1 MKFNIVKAVVL
12 GVSLASSSVLAASS
26 DSMITAKAKLAL
38 WTSDVRS
45 RSVQVD
51 TNDGV
56 LTLSGKV
63 PNAEQKALAEKK
75 ARSIEGVKDVKSFLQ
90 VVPAAEEKRVER
102 SDKELKEAVKTAL
115 KNDASLDDSKIT
127 VKDVSKGVVM
137 LGGEAKTY
145 SDHLRAVGLVDRTPG
160 VKRVASEVKNPKSWT
175 RDERVSFT
183 RGDRLDGERLDG
195 ERPAGAAK
203 ADARRDDGPADGSIT
218 AAVKMRLFTTAEIP
232 SMKINVDTVDH
243 VVTLFGI
250 VPTEE
255 VKRTAAAEA
264 SRVRGVASVE
274 NHLQVVASDEK
285 EAVKERDEDLT
296 KAVKLAFKDREEL
309 ERVDYQVKN
318 GVVQLTG
325 RVASMEDEYEAV
337 RAARSVKGV
346 RNVVNQLKVDEEK
359 DGERTG
365 S

>member
-1 MKFNIVKAVVL
+1 MKSNIMKAVVL

-63 PNAEQKALAEKK
+63 PTAEQKALAEKK

-90 VVPAAEEKRVER
+90 VVPASEEKRVER
-102 SDKELKEAVKTAL
+102 SDKELEDAVKTAL
-115 KNDASLDDSKIT
+115 KNDPSLEDSKIT

-145 SDHLRAVGLVDRTPG
+145 SDHLRAIGLVDRTPG
-160 VKRVASEVKNPKSWT
+160 VKRVTSDVKNPKSWT
-175 RDERVSFT
+175 REERVEFT
-183 RGDRLDGERLDG
+183 RRDATPKAADNEVDVDQPRRSGPGD
-195 ERPAGAAK
+195 A
-203 ADARRDDGPADGSIT
+203 SIT
-218 AAVKMRLFTTAEIP
+218 ASVKLRLFTTAEIP
-232 SMKINVDTVDH
+232 STQINVDTMDN
-243 VVTLFGI
+243 VVSLFGI
-250 VPTEE
+250 VPTDE
-255 VKRTAAAEA
+255 VKRTAEAEA
-264 SRVRGVASVE
+264 SRVKGVASVE
-274 NHLQVVASDEK
+274 NHLQVVPSSQK
-285 EAVKERDEDLT
+285 EAVKEKDEELT
-296 KAVKLAFKDREEL
+296 KALKLAFKDRKEL
-309 ERVDYQVKN
+309 GRVDYQVKN

-325 RVASMEDEYEAV
+325 RVDSMEDEYEAV
-337 RAARSVKGV
+337 RAARSVKGI
-346 RNVVNQLKVDEEK
+346 RNVVNQLKVDEQK
-359 DGERTG
+359 DEERTG

>member
-1 MKFNIVKAVVL
+1 MKFTIMKAVVL

-75 ARSIEGVKDVKSFLQ
+75 ARQIEGVKDVKSFLQ
-90 VVPAAEEKRVER
+90 VVPAADEKRVER
-102 SDKELKEAVKTAL
+102 SDKEIKEAVKTAL
-115 KNDASLDDSKIT
+115 KNDQSLEDSKIT

-160 VKRVASEVKNPKSWT
+160 VKRVASEVKNPKEWT

-183 RGDRLDGERLDG
+183 RNDKADDY
-195 ERPAGAAK
+195 RPPGYVK
-203 ADARRDDGPADGSIT
+203 ADATRDDGPADGSIT
-218 AAVKMRLFTTAEIP
+218 ASVKMRLFTTAEIP
-232 SMKINVDTVDH
+232 SMKINVDTVDN

-255 VKRTAAAEA
+255 VKRTAEAEA
-264 SRVRGVASVE
+264 SRVKGVASVE
-274 NHLQVVASDEK
+274 NHLQVVPSSEK
-285 EAVKERDEDLT
+285 EAVKEKDEDLT
-296 KAVKLAFKDREEL
+296 RAIKLAFKDREEL
-309 ERVDYQVKN
+309 KRVDWEVKN

-337 RAARSVKGV
+337 RAARSVKGI
-346 RNVVNQLKVDEEK
+346 RNVVNQLKVDERK
-359 DGERTG
+359 DDERTG

>member
-1 MKFNIVKAVVL
+1 MRISIVKAVVL
-12 GVSLASSSVLAASS
+12 GVSLASSSVFAASS

-63 PNAEQKALAEKK
+63 PSAEQKALAEKK
-75 ARSIEGVKDVKSFLQ
+75 AREIEGVKEVKSYLQ

-102 SDKELKEAVKTAL
+102 SDDQLEDAVKTAL
-115 KNDASLDDSKIT
+115 KNDESLEDSKIT
-127 VKDVSKGVVM
+127 VKDVSKGVVR

-145 SDHLRAVGLVDRTPG
+145 SDHLRAIGLVDRTPG
-160 VKRVASEVKNPKSWT
+160 VKRVTSEVKNPKSWT
-175 RDERVSFT
+175 RDERGDDTST
-183 RGDRLDGERLDG
+183 PRG
-195 ERPAGAAK
+195 AK
-203 ADARRDDGPADGSIT
+203 AEVDVDQPKRSGPADASIT
-218 AAVKMRLFTTAEIP
+218 ASVKMRLLTTAEIP
-232 SMKINVDTVDH
+232 SMKINVDTVDN

-255 VKRTAAAEA
+255 VKRTAEAEA
-264 SRVRGVASVE
+264 SRVKGVASVK
-274 NHLQVVASDEK
+274 NHLQVVASSEK
-285 EAVKERDEDLT
+285 EAVKEKDEDLT
-296 KAVKLAFKDREEL
+296 RALEAIFKDREEL
-309 ERVDYQVKN
+309 ERVDWKVKN

-325 RVASMEDEYEAV
+325 RVASREDEYEAV
-337 RAARSVKGV
+337 RAARSVKGI
-346 RNVVNQLKVDEEK
+346 RNVVNQLKVDEQK
-359 DGERTG
+359 DEGRTG